1 MRSLF
6 IFPIPGSTMSGAFV
20 PKRPAEDDAPGME
33 DRWLVIDSVPEVIR
47 SRGLLQ
53 RSHLSEYHGL
63 L

>member
-1 MRSLF
+1 
-6 IFPIPGSTMSGAFV
+6 MSGAFV

-33 DRWLVIDSVPEVIR
+33 DRWLVIDSVPEAIR

-53 RSHLSEYHGL
+53 RSHLSKCHGL